1 MCLVPVVCENPLD
14 LKTKYSMLYDPK
26 FISPCRCSPFCWMNV
41 KQHQVMSYYFFFQ
54 KLKRWDLQE
63 HKGFSPNKVK
73 WIFVGSPTCEKHA
86 IYSEQLYLVLL
97 LVSLSSILI
106 SEPTH
111 RGELLFSPNRMIIN
125 NQQSVQTQT
134 SNKITILSKKHRAAP
149 SRRML

>member
-1 MCLVPVVCENPLD
+1 MCLMPVVCKNPLD
-14 LKTKYSMLYDPK
+14 LKTKYPMLYDPK

-54 KLKRWDLQE
+54 KLKQWDLQE
-63 HKGFSPNKVK
+63 HKGSPLNKVK

-111 RGELLFSPNRMIIN
+111 RELLFSPNRMIIN

-134 SNKITILSKKHRAAP
+134 SNKITVLSKKHRAAP